1 MLYPDDLER
10 LAALSEQVSR
20 WVLGWVR
27 RHWLRLP
34 IPMSSFPVE
43 GSTTAPMKS
52 TRHLS
57 PTRSSVRYG
66 KESSVQT
73 DRR

>member
-1 MLYPDDLER
+1 MLYPDDVER
-10 LAALSEQVSR
+10 LAALPEQVSR

-34 IPMSSFPVE
+34 TNVQFPVE

-57 PTRSSVRYG
+57 PTPQFCPLRKG
-66 KESSVQT
+66 VQCPN
-73 DRR
+73 

>member
-1 MLYPDDLER
+1 MLYPDDVER

-20 WVLGWVR
+20 WVRVGTPPLAPASHPNVQ
-27 RHWLRLP
+27 
-34 IPMSSFPVE
+34 FPVE

-57 PTRSSVRYG
+57 PTPQFCPLRKG
-66 KESSVQT
+66 VQCPN
-73 DRR
+73 

>member
-1 MLYPDDLER
+1 MLYPDDVER

-34 IPMSSFPVE
+34 IPTSSCRLK
-43 GSTTAPMKS
+43 APIKS

-57 PTRSSVRYG
+57 PTWLPSRRSC
-66 KESSVQT
+66 
-73 DRR
+73 

>member
-1 MLYPDDLER
+1 MLYPDDVER

-27 RHWLRLP
+27 RPLAPPSHP
-34 IPMSSFPVE
+34 NVQFPVE

-52 TRHLS
+52 THGIC
-57 PTRSSVRYG
+57 PQPRSWCPLRKG
-66 KESSVQT
+66 VQCPN
-73 DRR
+73 